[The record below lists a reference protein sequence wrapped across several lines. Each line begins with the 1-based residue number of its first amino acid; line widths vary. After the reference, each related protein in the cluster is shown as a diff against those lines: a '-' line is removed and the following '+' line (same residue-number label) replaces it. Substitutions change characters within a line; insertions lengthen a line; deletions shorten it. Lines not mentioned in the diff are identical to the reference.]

1 MGEVEE
7 SEGAPSKEGAASP
20 GGAKSTAK
28 GPDELSPG
36 AVRFAN
42 RALWFFA
49 ALFAMNLFFAFH
61 LHRKPAIKVLAA
73 VGLAA
78 LVAARLRAKPQLR
91 LSIVL
96 MLVPAFLGL
105 GAFEIFMSRKRPRD
119 GTAAYL
125 RGKPFD
131 SRGLFE
137 VVHDLQ
143 KTDPRAQSFVIPRAL
158 LTHNLDAPR
167 WADEMLARTVQPD
180 WGVTIDGVQTLPF
193 AGVSNRQ
200 TVFCNEGGYWAVYDS
215 DEHGFNNPKG
225 IWGSAPLDLVI
236 LGDSYSQGAC
246 VPSDELTAAHV
257 RKRYP
262 KTLTLGMCA
271 NGPLM
276 EYANLKENVVDLK
289 PKIVLWVYYDNDL
302 SDMLVEQSS
311 QLLMRYVDDDDFRQG
326 LRGRQAKIDA
336 ALDAYLNEVGA
347 RSPAWPPALASV
359 GLTRQSTPLFLQ
371 DIVMREQHSSA
382 ASFLRLDWFTNAIT
396 TRFLD
401 RTFYADK
408 PDWALFRKVLTKA
421 RTTVESWGGRAY
433 FVYLPDV
440 FYMKP
445 NMVEPNRQGV
455 LDSVKES
462 GMKLID
468 VHEKFMALPNPDGHR
483 PHYEAHFTEEGF
495 ELVANFIT
503 EALAADGL

>member
-1 MGEVEE
+1 MA
-7 SEGAPSKEGAASP
+7 APQGSDEPSP
-20 GGAKSTAK
+20 R
-28 GPDELSPG
+28 

-61 LHRKPAIKVLAA
+61 LHRKPGIKAFAAI
-73 VGLAA
+73 GLAA
-78 LVAARLRAKPQLR
+78 MVAARLRGKPQLR
-91 LSIVL
+91 LSVVL

-105 GAFEIFMSRKRPRD
+105 SAFEIFMSRKRPRD

-137 VVHDLQ
+137 VVHDMQ
-143 KTDPRAQSFVIPRAL
+143 KTDPSVQSFVIPRAL

-180 WGVTIDGVQTLPF
+180 WGVEIDGVRTLPF
-193 AGVSNRQ
+193 SGVSSRT

-215 DEHGFNNPKG
+215 DEHGYNNPKG
-225 IWGSAPLDLVI
+225 IWGSAPLDVVI
-236 LGDSYSQGAC
+236 IGDSYSQGAC
-246 VPSDELTAAHV
+246 VPPDKLTAAHV

-276 EYANLKENVVDLK
+276 EYANLKEHVVDLK

-302 SDMLVEQSS
+302 SDMAVESNS
-311 QLLMRYVDDDDFRQG
+311 ELLLRYVEDDGFRQG
-326 LRGRQAKIDA
+326 LRAKQGAIDA
-336 ALDAYLNEVGA
+336 ALDAYLNQVGA
-347 RSPAWPPALASV
+347 RSPAWPSPLASV
-359 GLTRQSTPLFLQ
+359 GLTRQTTPLFLQ
-371 DIVMREQHSSA
+371 DVVMREQHSSA
-382 ASFLRLDWFTNAIT
+382 ASFLRLDWFTNAVT
-396 TRFLD
+396 TRLFD
-401 RTFYADK
+401 RTFFADK
-408 PDWALFRKVLTKA
+408 PNWELFRKVLKKA
-421 RTTVESWGGRAY
+421 RATVEGWGGQMY

-440 FYMKP
+440 FYMRP
-445 NMVEPNRQGV
+445 GMTEPNRQGV
-455 LDSVKES
+455 LESVMDA

-468 VHEKFMALPNPDGHR
+468 VHQSFMQLPNPDGHR

-495 ELVANFIT
+495 ELVAKFIL
-503 EALAADGL
+503 EALQKDGL